1 MRGFLLTM
9 ATITSTFYRDGNRVP
24 IWTDGIITKRTVTFA
39 GATADAWGNDGGALD
54 GGALFTVTGLVRVSM
69 VGVCTTL
76 LAGGATLETGITGA
90 TAIFNAQTTD
100 TAIDAGEI
108 WFNNATPATYFIL
121 GESTAAADNLPEYVL
136 NGNDIILTVSGGADT
151 TSGIIDFYAIWVP
164 WSTDGNIVATT
175 T

>member
-1 MRGFLLTM
+1 M
-9 ATITSTFYRDGNRVP
+9 ATLSSSFYRDANRVP
-24 IWTDGIITKRTVTFA
+24 VTNIGIVTKKTITFL
-39 GATADAWGNDGGALD
+39 GGTADAWGNDGGALD
-54 GGALFTVTGLVRVSM
+54 GGAIFTVTGVVKAQML
-69 VGVCTTL
+69 GVCTTN

-100 TAIDAGEI
+100 TDIDSGEI

-151 TSGIIDFYAIWVP
+151 TSGVIDFYCIWTP
-164 WSTDGNIVATT
+164 ISDDGNIEDSGL
-175 T
+175 